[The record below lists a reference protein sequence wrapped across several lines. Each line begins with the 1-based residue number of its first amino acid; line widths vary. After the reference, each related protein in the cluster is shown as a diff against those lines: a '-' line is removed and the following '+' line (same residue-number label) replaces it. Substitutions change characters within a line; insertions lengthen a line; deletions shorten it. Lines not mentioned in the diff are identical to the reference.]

1 MAKPLCW
8 RQCGRHGRHGHS
20 CGTRRRS
27 VAPSEK
33 GLQEVKP
40 PVLKRW
46 LSCLKRGVVPLSMA
60 QSTSLPQT
68 YLPHEQQAAHSPWK
82 TPRVFQSTNRPYYFI
97 GTGTLAT
104 FLVEATRWANVV
116 VAEELFS
123 LPPFCYHRFSLC
135 EVAFFCTKRHSL
147 RSKIEIAVSAR
158 CSGSHVW
165 PSLVVVLLRWRR

>member
-33 GLQEVKP
+33 GLQAVKS

-46 LSCLKRGVVPLSMA
+46 SSCLKRVVPLSMA

-123 LPPFCYHRFSLC
+123 LPPFCYQRFSLC
-135 EVAFFCTKRHSL
+135 EVAFYLYQTPFSQK
-147 RSKIEIAVSAR
+147 
-158 CSGSHVW
+158 
-165 PSLVVVLLRWRR
+165 